1 MNHRG
6 RLEQNGARLRVGVD
20 GGVLARFC
28 AVAEQFLDVPDS
40 LRMPRPIRNE
50 VWTGATWGRG
60 RAPKGENLK
69 LGAEHLPKPARRLL
83 WFSWPSPEPEA
94 LKLGAEHLPTPCEPP
109 LMRFRAEAKISVR
122 APAIGTGFNSAP
134 VHHAKAKGQ
143 GHNQHKNQLRT
154 LSPSVSR
161 CQCLEMPYQ
170 SAACQGIVMFA
181 AVFRAEKESS
191 SDSFAR
197 ASSIS
202 SDACFFVN
210 CAGALTPSLPR

>member
-1 MNHRG
+1 MPGHGLSGMTYGLAPPGGGPRRG
-6 RLEQNGARLRVGVD
+6 KTLSWVPSMRLSARRL
-20 GGVLARFC
+20 LWFSW
-28 AVAEQFLDVPDS
+28 PS
-40 LRMPRPIRNE
+40 
-50 VWTGATWGRG
+50 
-60 RAPKGENLK
+60 PKPEALK
-69 LGAEHLPKPARRLL
+69 LGAEHLPKPASRLL
-83 WFSWPSPEPEA
+83 CVSGRRRKSLSELPLYA
-94 LKLGAEHLPTPCEPP
+94 LVSIPRQYTTQKTKGAT
-109 LMRFRAEAKISVR
+109 K
-122 APAIGTGFNSAP
+122 
-134 VHHAKAKGQ
+134 KK
-143 GHNQHKNQLRT
+143 QLRT